1 MRITLIYHSSDAL
14 IVQHL
19 RIHIFKSL
27 ASAICLF
34 TGIGSMLSNIIRFA
48 KNIVVS
54 LIAIFVCFGVLDF
67 LWLGV
72 IADGWY
78 QSEMAPLLRS
88 QFITWPWVVFY
99 LMYGCVVFVL
109 AVVAN
114 RDKSLLYA
122 GIDGALLGLASYGA
136 YNLTAYSIIEGFTLF
151 IMLIDWAWGT
161 CLTSASAMAGWLGFQ
176 LVRGK
181 SSE

>member
-1 MRITLIYHSSDAL
+1 MQSILGA
-14 IVQHL
+14 
-19 RIHIFKSL
+19 
-27 ASAICLF
+27 
-34 TGIGSMLSNIIRFA
+34 
-48 KNIVVS
+48 
-54 LIAIFVCFGVLDF
+54 LIAIFVCFAVLDF

-72 IADGWY
+72 IAGSWY

-88 QFITWPWVVFY
+88 QFITWPWLVFY
-99 LMYGCVVFVL
+99 LMYGGVVFVL

-151 IMLIDWAWGT
+151 IMTIDWAWGT

-176 LVRGK
+176 AFKEK

>member
-1 MRITLIYHSSDAL
+1 
-14 IVQHL
+14 
-19 RIHIFKSL
+19 
-27 ASAICLF
+27 
-34 TGIGSMLSNIIRFA
+34 MLSNIIRFA
-48 KNIVVS
+48 KNIVAS
-54 LIAIFVCFGVLDF
+54 LLAIFVCFGVLDF
-67 LWLGV
+67 MWLGV

-78 QSEMAPLLRS
+78 QSEMEPLLRS

-151 IMLIDWAWGT
+151 IMFYIICIIFYINVAGKLCKLIT
-161 CLTSASAMAGWLGFQ
+161 TPLTPIGQWPVILYSH
-176 LVRGK
+176 K
-181 SSE
+181 

>member
-1 MRITLIYHSSDAL
+1 
-14 IVQHL
+14 
-19 RIHIFKSL
+19 
-27 ASAICLF
+27 
-34 TGIGSMLSNIIRFA
+34 MLSNIIRFA

-88 QFITWPWVVFY
+88 QFITWP
-99 LMYGCVVFVL
+99 
-109 AVVAN
+109 VVAN

-176 LVRGK
+176 LVKGK